1 MQLTILILL
10 LICLSL
16 AIILIL
22 RQWNLRKMNRQL
34 QKIINQFGTNE
45 QLRNNL
51 PGKELNSFV
60 ANVNHLI
67 SLFKK
72 EEQHTIRQNIEFRQE
87 ITNVSHDIRT
97 PLTSIKGFS
106 ELLLDPQLSSSE
118 RNEYLK
124 IIQKKTDTLLRTVNT
139 FYEISQLESGDTVLC
154 FETFSLGELVVETIL
169 TFQADFEKK
178 EINVKIK
185 EDNFE
190 KTILADKKATERII
204 LNIIQNALR
213 YSHNFFEISIQEN
226 ERSLVLEA
234 KNDGQSISS
243 AELSKIFDRSYTI
256 DQSRRD
262 GQTGLGLYI
271 VKAIAEKQGALLKQR
286 SKTEY
291 SPSLFIFR
299 NPNK

>member
-1 MQLTILILL
+1 LQLTILILL

-271 VKAIAEKQGALLKQR
+271 VKAIAEKQGGATQA
-286 SKTEY
+286 TFENGIF
-291 SPSLFIFR
+291 SLAIYFQ
-299 NPNK
+299 KSQ

>member
-1 MQLTILILL
+1 
-10 LICLSL
+10 
-16 AIILIL
+16 
-22 RQWNLRKMNRQL
+22 MNRQL

-234 KNDGQSISS
+234 KNDGQYISS

-271 VKAIAEKQGALLKQR
+271 VKAIAEKQGGATQA
-286 SKTEY
+286 TFENGIF
-291 SPSLFIFR
+291 SLAIYFQ
-299 NPNK
+299 KSQ

>member
-1 MQLTILILL
+1 
-10 LICLSL
+10 
-16 AIILIL
+16 
-22 RQWNLRKMNRQL
+22 MNRQL

-139 FYEISQLESGDTVLC
+139 FYEISQLESGDTALC

-169 TFQADFEKK
+169 TSQADFEKK

-185 EDNFE
+185 EDNFA
-190 KTILADKKATERII
+190 KMILADKKATERLI

-213 YSHNFFEISIQEN
+213 YSHNFF
-226 ERSLVLEA
+226 
-234 KNDGQSISS
+234 
-243 AELSKIFDRSYTI
+243 
-256 DQSRRD
+256 
-262 GQTGLGLYI
+262 
-271 VKAIAEKQGALLKQR
+271 
-286 SKTEY
+286 
-291 SPSLFIFR
+291 
-299 NPNK
+299 

>member
-271 VKAIAEKQGALLKQR
+271 VKAIAEKQGGTTQA
-286 SKTEY
+286 TFENGIF
-291 SPSLFIFR
+291 SLAIYFQ
-299 NPNK
+299 KSQ

>member
-139 FYEISQLESGDTVLC
+139 FYEISQLESGDTALC

-169 TFQADFEKK
+169 TSQADFEKK

-185 EDNFE
+185 EDNFA
-190 KTILADKKATERII
+190 KMILADKKATERLI

-243 AELSKIFDRSYTI
+243 AELAKIFDRSYTI

-271 VKAIAEKQGALLKQR
+271 VKAIAEKQGGATQA
-286 SKTEY
+286 TFENGIF
-291 SPSLFIFR
+291 SLAIYFQ
-299 NPNK
+299 KSQ

>member
-271 VKAIAEKQGALLKQR
+271 VKAIAEKQGGATQA
-286 SKTEY
+286 TFENGIF
-291 SPSLFIFR
+291 SLAIYFQ
-299 NPNK
+299 KSQ

>member
-139 FYEISQLESGDTVLC
+139 FYEISQLKSGDTVLC

-271 VKAIAEKQGALLKQR
+271 VKAIAEKQGGATQA
-286 SKTEY
+286 TFENGIF
-291 SPSLFIFR
+291 SLAIYFQ
-299 NPNK
+299 KSQ

>member
-16 AIILIL
+16 TIILIL

-271 VKAIAEKQGALLKQR
+271 VKAIAEKQGGATQA
-286 SKTEY
+286 TFENGIF
-291 SPSLFIFR
+291 SLAIYFQ
-299 NPNK
+299 KSQ

>member
-1 MQLTILILL
+1 
-10 LICLSL
+10 
-16 AIILIL
+16 
-22 RQWNLRKMNRQL
+22 MNRQL

-185 EDNFE
+185 EDNFA
-190 KTILADKKATERII
+190 KMILANKKATERII

-271 VKAIAEKQGALLKQR
+271 VKAIAEKQGGATQA
-286 SKTEY
+286 TFENGIF
-291 SPSLFIFR
+291 SLAIYFQ
-299 NPNK
+299 KSQ

>member
-169 TFQADFEKK
+169 TSQADFEKK

-185 EDNFE
+185 EDNFA
-190 KTILADKKATERII
+190 KMILANKKATERII

-271 VKAIAEKQGALLKQR
+271 VKAIAEKQGGATQA
-286 SKTEY
+286 TFENGIF
-291 SPSLFIFR
+291 SLAIYFQ
-299 NPNK
+299 KSQ

>member
-139 FYEISQLESGDTVLC
+139 FYEISQLESGDTALC

-185 EDNFE
+185 EDNFA
-190 KTILADKKATERII
+190 KMILADKKATERLI

-243 AELSKIFDRSYTI
+243 AELAKIFDRSYTI

-262 GQTGLGLYI
+262 GQIGLGLYI
-271 VKAIAEKQGALLKQR
+271 VKAIAEKQGGATQA
-286 SKTEY
+286 TFENGIF
-291 SPSLFIFR
+291 SLAIYFQ
-299 NPNK
+299 KSQ

>member
-1 MQLTILILL
+1 MVNWNYCYLNQSQHRHHHLQQKKIFSLGGAHLQLTILILL

-97 PLTSIKGFS
+97 PLYFYKG
-106 ELLLDPQLSSSE
+106 
-118 RNEYLK
+118 
-124 IIQKKTDTLLRTVNT
+124 
-139 FYEISQLESGDTVLC
+139 
-154 FETFSLGELVVETIL
+154 
-169 TFQADFEKK
+169 
-178 EINVKIK
+178 
-185 EDNFE
+185 
-190 KTILADKKATERII
+190 
-204 LNIIQNALR
+204 
-213 YSHNFFEISIQEN
+213 
-226 ERSLVLEA
+226 
-234 KNDGQSISS
+234 
-243 AELSKIFDRSYTI
+243 IF
-256 DQSRRD
+256 
-262 GQTGLGLYI
+262 
-271 VKAIAEKQGALLKQR
+271 
-286 SKTEY
+286 
-291 SPSLFIFR
+291 
-299 NPNK
+299 

>member
-1 MQLTILILL
+1 
-10 LICLSL
+10 
-16 AIILIL
+16 
-22 RQWNLRKMNRQL
+22 MNRQL

-139 FYEISQLESGDTVLC
+139 FYEISQLESGDTALC

-185 EDNFE
+185 EDNFA
-190 KTILADKKATERII
+190 KMILADKKATERLI

-243 AELSKIFDRSYTI
+243 AELAKIFDRSYTI

-271 VKAIAEKQGALLKQR
+271 VKAIAEKQGGATQA
-286 SKTEY
+286 TFENGIF
-291 SPSLFIFR
+291 SLAIYFQ
-299 NPNK
+299 KSQ

>member
-60 ANVNHLI
+60 ANVNHLS

-185 EDNFE
+185 EDNFA
-190 KTILADKKATERII
+190 KMILANKKATERII

-243 AELSKIFDRSYTI
+243 AELAKIFDRSYTI

-271 VKAIAEKQGALLKQR
+271 VKAIAEKQGGATQA
-286 SKTEY
+286 TFENGIF
-291 SPSLFIFR
+291 SLAIYFQ
-299 NPNK
+299 KSQ

>member
-139 FYEISQLESGDTVLC
+139 FYEISQLESGDTALC

-185 EDNFE
+185 EDNFA
-190 KTILADKKATERII
+190 KMILADKKATERLI

-243 AELSKIFDRSYTI
+243 AELAKIFDRSYTI

-271 VKAIAEKQGALLKQR
+271 VKAIAEKQGGATQA
-286 SKTEY
+286 TFENGIF
-291 SPSLFIFR
+291 SLAIYFQ
-299 NPNK
+299 KSQ

>member
-16 AIILIL
+16 IIILIL

-139 FYEISQLESGDTVLC
+139 FYEISQLESGDRILSL
-154 FETFSLGELVVETIL
+154 EAFSLGELVVETIL
-169 TFQADFEKK
+169 AFQADFESKR
-178 EINVKIK
+178 ITVTIK

-243 AELSKIFDRSYTI
+243 VDLAKIFDRSYTI

-271 VKAIAEKQGALLKQR
+271 VKAIAEKQGGAA
-286 SKTEY
+286 
-291 SPSLFIFR
+291 
-299 NPNK
+299 

>member
-185 EDNFE
+185 EDNFA
-190 KTILADKKATERII
+190 KMILANKKATERII

-271 VKAIAEKQGALLKQR
+271 VKAIAEKQGGTTQA
-286 SKTEY
+286 TFENGIF
-291 SPSLFIFR
+291 SLAIYFQ
-299 NPNK
+299 KSQ

>member
-124 IIQKKTDTLLRTVNT
+124 IIQKKTDTLLGTVNT

-271 VKAIAEKQGALLKQR
+271 VKAIAEKQGGATQA
-286 SKTEY
+286 TFENGIF
-291 SPSLFIFR
+291 SLAIYFQ
-299 NPNK
+299 KSQ